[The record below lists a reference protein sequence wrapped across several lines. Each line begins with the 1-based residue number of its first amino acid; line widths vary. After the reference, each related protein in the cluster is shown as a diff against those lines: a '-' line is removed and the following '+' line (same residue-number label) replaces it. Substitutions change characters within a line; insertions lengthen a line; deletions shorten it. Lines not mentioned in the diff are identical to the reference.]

1 MASSTSFNL
10 LGWKD
15 LENHNLHKLDRQA
28 GSQPLSCSLSSIMN
42 EFSKAGKY
50 CSYIFISYKYSE
62 NTGYIKDSKYLPIY
76 LWSLINIYL
85 FTYCKNKALNKLKI
99 LLNIEEVFFYF
110 RDRKCIMTM
119 IWKIKK
125 IEFKTLK
132 EKWCN
137 IMKFINKLWQR
148 QSRKLNSNIKLCQ
161 NKIWLILYNLNTEFF

>member
-1 MASSTSFNL
+1 M
-10 LGWKD
+10 
-15 LENHNLHKLDRQA
+15 
-28 GSQPLSCSLSSIMN
+28 
-42 EFSKAGKY
+42 
-50 CSYIFISYKYSE
+50 
-62 NTGYIKDSKYLPIY
+62 PIY
-76 LWSLINIYL
+76 LWSLITIYL

-125 IEFKTLK
+125 IEFNTLK

-148 QSRKLNSNIKLCQ
+148 QSRKLNSNVKLCQ
-161 NKIWLILYNLNTEFF
+161 NKIWLILYNLNTEFFLINWSSHLEVEFLIVLKIHTKLTLYFKFS